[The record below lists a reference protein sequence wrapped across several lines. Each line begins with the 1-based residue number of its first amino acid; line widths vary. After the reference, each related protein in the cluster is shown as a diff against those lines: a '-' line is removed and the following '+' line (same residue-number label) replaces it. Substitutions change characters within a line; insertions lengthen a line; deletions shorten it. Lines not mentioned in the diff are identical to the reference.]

1 MQMANDVCPFWVGY
15 LLASPIR
22 KLFQNPNKIL
32 TPYVKKNMT
41 VLDIGSAMGFFSLPL
56 AEMVGSN
63 GKVICVDLQEKMLLK
78 LKARTQKK
86 NLFERIETRKCSQD
100 SLCLNGLDNQIDFA
114 LAFWMIHEV
123 PDQKRFF
130 KEVFASLKNKGHLL
144 VAEPSGH
151 VNKEDFQ
158 KTVSIAEE
166 IGFKSVSNPKIA
178 GGHSILLQK

>member
-1 MQMANDVCPFWVGY
+1 MQMANDVCPFWIGY

-32 TPYVKKNMT
+32 TPYVKNNMT
-41 VLDIGSAMGFFSLPL
+41 VIDLGSAMGFFSLPL
-56 AEMVGSN
+56 AELVGSN
-63 GKVICVDLQEKMLLK
+63 GKVICIDLQEKMLLK
-78 LKARTQKK
+78 LKARALKK
-86 NLFERIETRKCSQD
+86 NLFERIETRVCSQN
-100 SLCLNGLDNQIDFA
+100 SLCLNGLDNQVDFA
-114 LAFWMIHEV
+114 LAFLMVHEV

-178 GGHSILLQK
+178 GGRSILLQK